1 MGPRKHSALANTS
14 SLLWHAYKALPAPS
28 CHVNWAGFY
37 VLDRAANGVSS
48 ATTGNPAANTANSAK
63 TVGPAA
69 NTVNSANNGSNNGT
83 NTAQTT
89 QRLIL
94 GPFQGKVACQT
105 IAWGRG
111 VCGTAAAEG
120 RTVLVEDVE
129 NWAGHIACD
138 AESRSE
144 VVVPIRDGHGRMVG
158 VVDVDCGV
166 VGGFDEVDVRWLEEL
181 VGVLGEGCDW

>member
-1 MGPRKHSALANTS
+1 M
-14 SLLWHAYKALPAPS
+14 
-28 CHVNWAGFY
+28 
-37 VLDRAANGVSS
+37 LDRAGTTS
-48 ATTGNPAANTANSAK
+48 A
-63 TVGPAA
+63 
-69 NTVNSANNGSNNGT
+69 VNSAGTVSLAGVVSNGSNGSST
-83 NTAQTT
+83 ETPPSATGESSSSKGHSTT

-120 RTVLVEDVE
+120 KAVLVEDVE
-129 NWAGHIACD
+129 KWPGHIACD

-144 VVVPIRDGHGRMVG
+144 VVVPIRDGNGRVVG

-181 VGVLGEGCDW
+181 VRVLGEGCDW